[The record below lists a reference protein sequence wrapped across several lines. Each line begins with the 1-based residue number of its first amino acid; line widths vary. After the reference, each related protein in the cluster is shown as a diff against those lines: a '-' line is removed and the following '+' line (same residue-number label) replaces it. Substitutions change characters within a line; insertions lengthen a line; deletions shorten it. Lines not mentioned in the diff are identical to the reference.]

1 MLKEHERAPD
11 FTLLNQDSIPVSL
24 ANFAGQWVLL
34 YFYPKDDTP
43 GCTAEACA
51 IRDNF
56 PFYEDLG
63 IAVIGISCDS
73 SESHKEFKEKNG
85 LPFTLLADED
95 GKVSE
100 QYGSGVGDTPK
111 RISYLIAPDGTVAK
125 TYPVVIPAHHAEEVL
140 KDLKSIREK

>member
-1 MLKEHERAPD
+1 MITSQERAPE

-24 ANFAGQWVLL
+24 SNFAGQWVLL

-43 GCTAEACA
+43 GCTQEACA

-63 IAVIGISCDS
+63 ISVLGISKDS
-73 SESHKEFKEKNG
+73 PESHKAFKEKYG
-85 LPFTLLADED
+85 LPFGLLADTE

-100 QYGSGVGDTPK
+100 LYGSGINDTPV
-111 RISYLIAPDGTVAK
+111 RISYLINPEGIIVKAYNTVDPM
-125 TYPVVIPAHHAEEVL
+125 THAETVL
-140 KDLKSIREK
+140 ADLRELK